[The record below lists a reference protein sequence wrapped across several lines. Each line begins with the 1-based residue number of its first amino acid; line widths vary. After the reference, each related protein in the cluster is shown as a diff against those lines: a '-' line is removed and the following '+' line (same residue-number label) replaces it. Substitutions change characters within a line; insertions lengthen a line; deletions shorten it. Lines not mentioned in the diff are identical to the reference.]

1 MESNLKVTITHQ
13 PGIAIVTLEGEARL
27 QLKELE
33 MQMARVSAEHP
44 AIVILEM
51 SGLSMM
57 SSLGMGLLV
66 SVRAGLKRRG
76 GRLLAAGTQP
86 IVLDSFKRAR
96 LESIF
101 EVFETFEAALASV
114 QPVNPP
120 ES

>member
-1 MESNLKVTITHQ
+1 MESTLKVRVTHQ
-13 PGIAIVTLEGEARL
+13 PGIAVVKLEGEARL

-33 MQMARVSAEHP
+33 IELARVSAEHP
-44 AIVILEM
+44 AVVILEM
-51 SGLSMM
+51 SGLQMM

-101 EVFETFEAALASV
+101 EVYETLEAALAASTP
-114 QPVNPP
+114 Q
-120 ES
+120 